1 MNFNKNKKSQRLFE
15 GVKEFRQN
23 DFVHHFEVFQELES
37 DQNPHTLFIG
47 CSDSRVVPNLITK
60 SLPGEL
66 FIIRNVANLVPYYRE
81 SIDTHLATSSAIEYA
96 VNVLNVENII
106 ICGHS
111 NCGGC
116 KALFSN
122 KSEMKHLPMTK
133 KWLELAHPVILQVKT
148 KLRTE
153 NLKVAERDEL
163 TAQLNVVE
171 QMNHLLTFPYIKERF
186 DKKKL
191 NILGWYYV
199 IETGEVF
206 NYIADKQVFERIE

>member
-1 MNFNKNKKSQRLFE
+1 MNFNKNKKSQHLFE

-23 DFVHHFEVFQELES
+23 DFVHHFEVFQKLENN
-37 DQNPHTLFIG
+37 QNPHTLFIG

-81 SIDTHLATSSAIEYA
+81 SIDAYLATSSAIEYA

-122 KSEMKHLPMTK
+122 KSEMKYLPMTK
-133 KWLELAHPVILQVKT
+133 KWLELAHPVILQVKA
-148 KLRTE
+148 KLRTD
-153 NLKVAERDEL
+153 NLKIAERDEL

-206 NYIADKQVFERIE
+206 NYTAEKQAFERIE

>member
-1 MNFNKNKKSQRLFE
+1 MSFNKNKKSQRLFD
-15 GVKEFRQN
+15 GVKEFRKN
-23 DFVHHFEVFQELES
+23 DFIHHFEVFKELEKY
-37 DQNPHTLFIG
+37 QNPHTLFIG
-47 CSDSRVVPNLITK
+47 CSDSRVVPNMITK

-66 FIIRNVANLVPYYRE
+66 FIIRNVANLVPFYRK

-116 KALFSN
+116 KALFSSA
-122 KSEMKHLPMTK
+122 SELKYIPMTK
-133 KWLELAHPVILQVKT
+133 KWLELAHPVKLQVKEIL
-148 KLRTE
+148 KIKK
-153 NLKVAERDEL
+153 LKVAERDEL

-186 DKKKL
+186 DKKKI

-206 NYIADKQVFERIE
+206 NYSAEKQIFERIE

>member
-1 MNFNKNKKSQRLFE
+1 MKKDTKKSRSLFE
-15 GVKEFRQN
+15 GVKEFKEKDYVLHQDIFKN
-23 DFVHHFEVFQELES
+23 LEKN
-37 DQNPHTLFIG
+37 QNPHTLFIG

-66 FIIRNVANLVPYYRE
+66 FIIRNVANLVPFYRE
-81 SIDTHLATSSAIEYA
+81 NVDAYLATSAAIEYA
-96 VNVLNVENII
+96 VQVLNVENII

-116 KALFSN
+116 RALYSSESKL
-122 KSEMKHLPMTK
+122 KSLPMTK
-133 KWLELAHPVILQVKT
+133 KWLELAHPVKALVKE
-148 KLRTE
+148 KI
-153 NLKVAERDEL
+153 KAEKPDSCKRDEF

-171 QMNHLLTFPYIKERF
+171 QMKHLLTFPYIKERQ
-186 DKKKL
+186 DKGDL

-206 NYIADKQVFERIE
+206 NYSPAENTFIRIE